1 MIFIYNVYLQKKVVL
16 FIMKK
21 LIFTFYIA
29 LFSIILNAQN
39 ISNLG
44 LEGIMNARDFGG
56 YQIGEKKIKTG
67 VLYRSGNLSSAT
79 EHDLS
84 ILQDSLHIRRVYD
97 FRTLEEQEKYPNRLQ
112 DNVLYA
118 ILPSLEDAIKRFEI
132 PEDRQTTSEDLY
144 INRADYYIDSIST
157 KKVKQLAHSFYP
169 LIIRSRVFQEQV
181 GLELIDSLVSLPED
195 EAIIIHCT
203 NGTNRAGW
211 AVTFLLAALGA
222 DRETLIEE
230 FLKSNIS
237 YNKYIEYAEN
247 KAKQLEYSEEQIEDI
262 KALVGVSKRNL
273 EEALDMIDKRYGSM
287 DKYLESALHLTEE
300 KRNNLKKRFLE

>member
-1 MIFIYNVYLQKKVVL
+1 MYICKKNVVL

-169 LIIRSRVFQEQV
+169 LIIRSRVFQEQI
-181 GLELIDSLVSLPED
+181 GLELIDSLVSLPDED

-230 FLKSNIS
+230 FLKSNVS
-237 YNKYIEYAEN
+237 YNRYIEYAEN
-247 KAKQLEYSEEQIEDI
+247 KAKELEYSEEQIEDI

-287 DKYLESALHLTEE
+287 DKYLESALYLTEE